1 MTGHSQG
8 QEIWLYLQ
16 FPLLSLEA
24 LLPGLDPEQQLKP
37 IAIIHS
43 QKNTQRVLCCNSQ
56 ATAWGVEPELSIS
69 TALALCPDL
78 IALPQQIEK
87 EQQQLQQLALL
98 AYSVSPIVI
107 LPNHYKQKKNA
118 GKQANQPSGL
128 WLEISACDKLFKGY
142 NNLLQTL
149 AKKLQLQSITSV
161 TGIAHNPM
169 AAKLLCQSEFQHQ
182 LPTTTEIQQQL
193 LDTDLSRLDCSSHQQ
208 QSFKRLG
215 LNHVGDLLALSRS
228 ALSRR
233 FDSQLIST
241 IAQLKNQ
248 QSFDAPR
255 FQPANSFRD
264 VVQNPQGIFNK
275 ESLLFPMKTLL
286 QRLCQYLTA
295 RQCHCREIEWQFEP
309 LIGEPQTMTI
319 QLSSSQNN
327 WSNLLLL
334 SRLQLEQLEL
344 PRSIEQIIL
353 STDQFIEAPQG
364 TFNLDLFAEHHGPQ
378 QPSELIDS
386 LNARLGIDALSQP
399 ILNKDYL
406 PEQASTL
413 ATLSNQTYS
422 NSNKP
427 LKAPQP
433 LWLLTDPAPVQI
445 RNNQLYWRQPLI
457 IVSGPERVCSNWWQ
471 SEQQRDYY
479 LACDS
484 RGARYWLF
492 RETSSQ
498 RWFIHGLFS

>member
-1 MTGHSQG
+1 
-8 QEIWLYLQ
+8 
-16 FPLLSLEA
+16 
-24 LLPGLDPEQQLKP
+24 
-37 IAIIHS
+37 
-43 QKNTQRVLCCNSQ
+43 
-56 ATAWGVEPELSIS
+56 
-69 TALALCPDL
+69 
-78 IALPQQIEK
+78 
-87 EQQQLQQLALL
+87 
-98 AYSVSPIVI
+98 
-107 LPNHYKQKKNA
+107 
-118 GKQANQPSGL
+118 
-128 WLEISACDKLFKGY
+128 
-142 NNLLQTL
+142 
-149 AKKLQLQSITSV
+149 
-161 TGIAHNPM
+161 
-169 AAKLLCQSEFQHQ
+169 
-182 LPTTTEIQQQL
+182 
-193 LDTDLSRLDCSSHQQ
+193 
-208 QSFKRLG
+208 
-215 LNHVGDLLALSRS
+215 
-228 ALSRR
+228 
-233 FDSQLIST
+233 
-241 IAQLKNQ
+241 
-248 QSFDAPR
+248 
-255 FQPANSFRD
+255 
-264 VVQNPQGIFNK
+264 
-275 ESLLFPMKTLL
+275 MKTLL